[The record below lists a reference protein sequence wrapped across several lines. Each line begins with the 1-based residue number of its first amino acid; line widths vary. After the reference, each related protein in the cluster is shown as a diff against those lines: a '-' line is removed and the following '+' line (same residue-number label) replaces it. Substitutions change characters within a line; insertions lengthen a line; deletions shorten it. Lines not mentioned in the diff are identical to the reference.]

1 MNVSETR
8 DGTVKVGDWVAFQS
22 CGRIVHGR
30 VDYIQRN
37 HLMSAEFE
45 VITSEGAVPADSVL
59 EVRRLPDP
67 VTPTEREQLH
77 TLLADFNAVVDRA
90 AQPDLAARYD
100 AVMCPKP

>member
-8 DGTVKVGDWVAFQS
+8 DGAIKVGDWVAFLNS
-22 CGRIVHGR
+22 GRIVYAR
-30 VDYIQRN
+30 VDYIRRD
-37 HLMSAEFE
+37 HVLTSGFE
-45 VITSEGAVPADSVL
+45 VITTEGAVNADRIL
-59 EVRRLPDP
+59 EIRRADP
-67 VTPTEREQLH
+67 VTPAEREVLH